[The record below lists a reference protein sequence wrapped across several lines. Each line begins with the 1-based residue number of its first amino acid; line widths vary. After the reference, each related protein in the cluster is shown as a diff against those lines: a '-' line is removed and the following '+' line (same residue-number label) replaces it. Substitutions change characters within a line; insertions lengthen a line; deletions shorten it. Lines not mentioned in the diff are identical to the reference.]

1 MAAPHPDE
9 ILRGLDPEQ
18 REVATSLGE
27 PVVVIAGAGTG
38 KTRAITHRIAY
49 GALTGALDAS
59 ATLAVTFTTRAAGEL
74 RGRLATLGVTSV
86 QARTFHSAALRQAK
100 FFWPKAYGAAL
111 PQVTVGRFSVVAE
124 AARRLGLPTDTS
136 VIRDVSGE
144 VGWAKVSNVEPE
156 SYVALATASGRS
168 VAGIEPEAV
177 ARLLVTYDNLN
188 RDRGRIDFDDILL
201 CTVALL
207 ADHEDVAAQVRRT
220 YRHLVVDEYQDVS
233 PIQQRLVDLW
243 LGHSHDVCV
252 VGDPA
257 QTIHT
262 FAGARAQYLL
272 GFAEHHPGARRIEL
286 VRDYRSTPQVVDV
299 ANGVLAG
306 SGQRHVTLRAQ
317 RPAGPLPAFE
327 SATDDAAEAAAVARW
342 LKGLRADGVEW
353 REMAVLYRIN
363 AHSPAY
369 EAAFADAG
377 IPYQIRNAER
387 FYDRPEVKQ
396 ALGALAAT
404 ARTKGAEPGI
414 DQVLVV
420 LGALGWTEKPPA
432 TGGQVRER
440 WESQNALVDLAAD
453 LAKDG
458 PTLADLVAELQR
470 RATVQHAPSGPGV
483 TLTTFHGAKG
493 LEWDAVALVGVH
505 EGGLPFVLAE
515 TEAEIAEERRLLY
528 VGITRAREHLRIS
541 WSGGRGRD
549 RRSSRFLTA
558 ILPASPAPARQRR
571 RQVAKETVAM
581 TCRVCDRGLTASS
594 DRVLGRHE
602 DCPSRYDED
611 LLAALHTWRT
621 RAAEGASL
629 PEFCIFT
636 ESALVAIAEACPGD
650 LDALA
655 DVSGVGPSK
664 IRKYGSEVL
673 ALVRAGL
680 TDAPAQPDDPGFRR
694 VATS

>member
-18 REVATSLGE
+18 LEVATSLGE

-49 GALTGALDAS
+49 GALTGALDPS
-59 ATLAVTFTTRAAGEL
+59 STLAVTFTTRAAGEL
-74 RGRLATLGVTSV
+74 RGRLATLGVNGV
-86 QARTFHSAALRQAK
+86 QARTFHSAALRQAQY
-100 FFWPKAYGAAL
+100 FWPKAYGTAL
-111 PQVTVGRFSVVAE
+111 PQVTEGRFSVVAE

-144 VGWAKVSNVEPE
+144 VSWAKVSNVEPE
-156 SYVALATASGRS
+156 SYAALAKASGRS
-168 VAGIEPEAV
+168 VAGIEPDAV
-177 ARLLVTYDNLN
+177 GRLLVTYDNLN

-207 ADHEDVAAQVRRT
+207 SDHEDVAAQVRRT

-233 PIQQRLVDLW
+233 PVQQRLVDLW
-243 LGHSHDVCV
+243 LGPNQDVCV

-262 FAGARAQYLL
+262 FAGARAEYLL
-272 GFAEHHPGARRIEL
+272 SFASRHPGARKVEL
-286 VRDYRSTPQVVDV
+286 VRDYRSTPEVVEV
-299 ANGVLAG
+299 ANRVLAG

-317 RPAGPLPAFE
+317 RPSGDSPVFE
-327 SATDDAAEAAAVARW
+327 SASDEAAEAAAVARW
-342 LKGLRADGVEW
+342 LKGLRTDGVDW

-377 IPYQIRNAER
+377 IPYQVRNAER

-404 ARTKGAEPGI
+404 ARTKGSEPGFE
-414 DQVLVV
+414 QVLVV
-420 LGALGWTEKPPA
+420 LGALGWTEKPPS

-440 WESQNALVDLAAD
+440 WESQNALVDLAAG
-453 LAKDG
+453 LAADG
-458 PTLADLVAELQR
+458 PTLTDLVAELQR
-470 RATVQHAPSGPGV
+470 RAAVKHAPSGAGV
-483 TLTTFHGAKG
+483 TLTTLHGAKG
-493 LEWDAVALVGVH
+493 LEWDAVALVGIH
-505 EGGLPFVLAE
+505 EGGVPFVLAE
-515 TEAEIAEERRLLY
+515 TDAQIAEERRLLY
-528 VGITRAREHLRIS
+528 VGVTRAREHLRIS

-549 RRSSRFLTA
+549 RRPSRFLAAAMPTSA
-558 ILPASPAPARQRR
+558 APVRQRR
-571 RQVAKETVAM
+571 RPVTKETVPTM
-581 TCRVCDRGLTASS
+581 CRVCGKGLHAPAE
-594 DRVLGRHE
+594 RMLGRHE

-621 RAAEGASL
+621 RAAESAGL

-636 ESALVAIAEACPGD
+636 DSALIAIAESCPRNAD
-650 LDALA
+650 QLA
-655 DVSGVGPSK
+655 EVFGVGPAK
-664 IRKYGSEVL
+664 IRKYGADVL
-673 ALVRAGL
+673 ALLAAG
-680 TDAPAQPDDPGFRR
+680 TPGPDA
-694 VATS
+694 S